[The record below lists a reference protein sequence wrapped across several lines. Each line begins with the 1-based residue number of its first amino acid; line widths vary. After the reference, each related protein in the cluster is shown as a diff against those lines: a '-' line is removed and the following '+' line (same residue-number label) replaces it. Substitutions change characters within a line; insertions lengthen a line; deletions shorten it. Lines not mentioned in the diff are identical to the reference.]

1 MSNARESRANRVLP
15 TKLETLLE
23 FRRRLLAWY
32 ADNGRNLP
40 WRRSSA
46 SKYKL
51 VISEF
56 LLQRTRAETVANFFD
71 TFISQYPSWKK
82 LAEANEPEIG
92 QVIRPIGL
100 WKRRALTLKQLA
112 MVMAKRNGRF
122 PRIRAEIEALPGVG
136 QYIANA
142 ILLLCHGEAQ
152 PLLDANMARVLE
164 RVFGPRK
171 LADIRYD
178 PYLQELAF
186 EVVQCKEAKELNWA
200 ILDLAASKCLPRK
213 PRCNTCPL
221 EAVCLRVR
229 KDRTIGRTDTNAN
242 YF

>member
-1 MSNARESRANRVLP
+1 MSSIKESEKSRVLSVP
-15 TKLETLLE
+15 QKPLLN

-32 ADNGRNLP
+32 ADNGRNFP
-40 WRRSSA
+40 WRKKSTSN
-46 SKYKL
+46 YKL
-51 VISEF
+51 VISEL
-56 LLQRTRAETVANFFD
+56 LLQRTRAETVASFFG
-71 TFISQYPSWKK
+71 TFIGQYPSWKK
-82 LAEANEPEIG
+82 LAKAKESEIG
-92 QVIRPIGL
+92 QVIQSIGL
-100 WKRRALTLKQLA
+100 WRRRAPTLKQLA
-112 MVMAKRNGRF
+112 IVMAQKNGRF
-122 PRIRAEIEALPGVG
+122 PRTRAEAEALPGVG

-178 PYLQELAF
+178 PYLQNLAL
-186 EVVQCKEAKELNWA
+186 EVVQCKKAKELNWA

-213 PRCNTCPL
+213 PYCNTCPL

-229 KDRTIGRTDTNAN
+229 KCLR
-242 YF
+242 

>member
-1 MSNARESRANRVLP
+1 MSNARENHGDRVLS
-15 TKLETLLE
+15 TKRETLLE
-23 FRRRLLAWY
+23 FRRRLFAWY
-32 ADNGRNLP
+32 ANNGRNFP

-51 VISEF
+51 VISEL

-71 TFISQYPSWKK
+71 TFIHQYPSWKK
-82 LAEANEPEIG
+82 LAEATAPEIG
-92 QVIRPIGL
+92 QVIQPIGL

-112 MVMAKRNGRF
+112 TVMAKRNGRF
-122 PRIRAEIEALPGVG
+122 PRARAEVEALPGVG
-136 QYIANA
+136 QYITNA

-178 PYLQELAF
+178 PYLQDLAL
-186 EVVQCKEAKELNWA
+186 EVVRCKEAKELNWA

-213 PRCNTCPL
+213 PRCSTCPL
-221 EAVCLRVR
+221 EMMCLMVH
-229 KDRTIGRTDTNAN
+229 KDRGSK
-242 YF
+242 